1 MRDWTSENERYDA
14 QCKEPQGII
23 CSQCGERCSEERI
36 THLDGNPI
44 CDDCLKEY
52 IEEYSKSHAED
63 FTEDFISEN
72 LDERS
77 ADYWENDMSDQQRK
91 EVMRLAYLQAKQMH
105 KEYHAHD
112 IEESDREF
120 CFASDDYT
128 AFVRDSGKGLA
139 AVTLPVSWEFL
150 HGKAMFSCGKKK
162 QESPS
167 RRIFRKRKRFALER
181 NPKRQSEDC
190 LSWIFHNSTLIMMNL
205 V

>member
-14 QCKEPQGII
+14 QCREPQGIV

-91 EVMRLAYLQAKQMH
+91 EVMRLAYLQVKQMH

-128 AFVRDSGKGLA
+128 DFVRDRLC
-139 AVTLPVSWEFL
+139 W
-150 HGKAMFSCGKKK
+150 
-162 QESPS
+162 
-167 RRIFRKRKRFALER
+167 
-181 NPKRQSEDC
+181 
-190 LSWIFHNSTLIMMNL
+190 
-205 V
+205 

>member
-14 QCKEPQGII
+14 QCREPQGII

-77 ADYWENDMSDQQRK
+77 AD
-91 EVMRLAYLQAKQMH
+91 
-105 KEYHAHD
+105 
-112 IEESDREF
+112 
-120 CFASDDYT
+120 
-128 AFVRDSGKGLA
+128 
-139 AVTLPVSWEFL
+139 
-150 HGKAMFSCGKKK
+150 
-162 QESPS
+162 
-167 RRIFRKRKRFALER
+167 
-181 NPKRQSEDC
+181 
-190 LSWIFHNSTLIMMNL
+190 
-205 V
+205 

>member
-14 QCKEPQGII
+14 QCREPQGIV
-23 CSQCGERCSEERI
+23 CSQCGERCNEERI

-128 AFVRDSGKGLA
+128 DFVRDRLC
-139 AVTLPVSWEFL
+139 W
-150 HGKAMFSCGKKK
+150 
-162 QESPS
+162 
-167 RRIFRKRKRFALER
+167 
-181 NPKRQSEDC
+181 
-190 LSWIFHNSTLIMMNL
+190 
-205 V
+205 

>member
-14 QCKEPQGII
+14 QCREPQGIV

-105 KEYHAHD
+105 KEY
-112 IEESDREF
+112 
-120 CFASDDYT
+120 
-128 AFVRDSGKGLA
+128 
-139 AVTLPVSWEFL
+139 
-150 HGKAMFSCGKKK
+150 
-162 QESPS
+162 
-167 RRIFRKRKRFALER
+167 
-181 NPKRQSEDC
+181 
-190 LSWIFHNSTLIMMNL
+190 LSLIHI
-205 V
+205 